1 MVQIISQNNPLSV
14 TCLKIEKL
22 LCLLQWYKNN
32 FVTELKE
39 GLRISSL
46 LERNIVRM
54 LYVR

>member
-32 FVTELKE
+32 FVTEIKE

-46 LERNIVRM
+46 LERNIV
-54 LYVR
+54 